1 MGHTV
6 DRCYARMFESFQRK
20 LTNLMN
26 ESFTLRNRLLQEGK
40 RVFKRNS
47 NVLHHSGFQGSTSNG
62 MTKVTNVKR
71 IWVKKN
77 ELNCL
82 VVHTTLTASESHS
95 WYFGSGCSRHMIG
108 NRSFFTNFTEFD
120 RENMTFGDNNVASV
134 KGKDTICAPRIP
146 KLEEVIY
153 VEELKANLISISQI
167 CDKKFNVQFSKNLC
181 KVFGLNGNC
190 VMIGLRTFDNCYA
203 ICQNPSISSSS
214 SIVCGSSKVESINL
228 WHCRLGHLNYRDL
241 MKVVNN
247 EVIKEIPKL
256 GKPSNPIC
264 GTCQKR
270 KQTRSTHKRV
280 DEILTTKPLEL
291 LHMDLMGQMG
301 IEGLGGKYILFGD
314 G

>member
-1 MGHTV
+1 
-6 DRCYARMFESFQRK
+6 
-20 LTNLMN
+20 
-26 ESFTLRNRLLQEGK
+26 
-40 RVFKRNS
+40 
-47 NVLHHSGFQGSTSNG
+47 
-62 MTKVTNVKR
+62 MT
-71 IWVKKN
+71 
-77 ELNCL
+77 
-82 VVHTTLTASESHS
+82 
-95 WYFGSGCSRHMIG
+95 G

-120 RENMTFGDNNVASV
+120 GGNVTFGDGNVASV
-134 KGKDTICAPRIP
+134 KGKGTICAPGISN
-146 KLEEVIY
+146 LEEVLY
-153 VEELKANLISISQI
+153 VEGLKANLISISQI
-167 CDKKFNVQFSKNLC
+167 CDKKFNVQFSQNLC

-241 MKVVNN
+241 MRVVNN